1 MAIERTYANITANI
15 ADFKARP
22 SQLEMVKVISQCLSN
37 IKDDLKDGHNLC
49 MIEAPTGTGKSLAYL
64 MAGVT
69 EAIKVGKKLVIAT
82 ATKTLQGQLSSKDI
96 PLFIKASGIKIKYGL
111 AKGRSNY
118 LCPYQLENSMSDVAS
133 DMVAQAD
140 NSAEKLTK
148 IATAFSSGWDGDLDN
163 APVMIE
169 NKLKPLITVDKH
181 QCLGY
186 QCPHNQKDESRCPFY
201 NNREYLK
208 SCDLIVTNHSL
219 LMADLDSGGGNVLPV
234 KPESYFLCVDE
245 AHNFPGYAING
256 FMGQFDL
263 RQSIGLVNNAMKL
276 ITNPASNSY
285 IVDDI
290 PFCDNLVAK
299 GQDLVDGMENFLQLL
314 KINNSVFNNGILILN
329 DYLNA
334 AITQDVKDLFIVIA
348 FNSAEFV
355 DGMEKIQEKLKER
368 IKNGGD
374 YLAEANLVKL
384 GFYLSAIAQIA
395 NTSNYLINQD
405 NSRYNA
411 NVRWVEQIISGGSED
426 YKITSGVTHVGNL
439 LINKLWNRVY
449 GACLTSA
456 TLAVGTSF
464 EYIKF
469 QMGLNLLP
477 KVVTVK
483 LPSSFDYKNQSQL
496 VIPRFQYA
504 PEFNMRE
511 MFQKEL
517 GIYLGQILNYSDP
530 YGTLVLFFNRQQLI
544 DSFKQL
550 PVKLQNR
557 VLLQTE
563 FSSNQKLIAE
573 HKETIDSGI
582 PSIIFGL
589 NSFAEGVDLPSR
601 YCMHVVITKLPFETH
616 KDPESMVREYWVKAE
631 NGNYFMDVS
640 LPEAGIKLIQ
650 AVGRLLRN
658 ESDYGQVTICDN
670 RIVLKQYGGLLL
682 KALPEF
688 SRNYNP
694 EFIKQAL
701 AVSSN

>member
-1 MAIERTYANITANI
+1 MTIERIYSNITANI
-15 ADFKARP
+15 TDFKARP
-22 SQLEMVKVISQCLSN
+22 SQLEMVKVISQCFSN
-37 IKDDLKDGHNLC
+37 IKDDFKDGHNLC

-64 MAGVT
+64 MAGIT
-69 EAIKVGKKLVIAT
+69 EATKVGKKLVIAT

-118 LCPYQLENSMSDVAS
+118 LCPYQLENSMSDVAN

-140 NSAEKLTK
+140 SSAEKLTK

-263 RQSIGLVNNAMKL
+263 KQSIGLVNNAMKL
-276 ITNPASNSY
+276 ITSPASNSY

-290 PFCDNLVAK
+290 QFCDNLVAK

-329 DYLNA
+329 DYLNV

-411 NVRWVEQIISGGSED
+411 NVRWVEQIMSGGGED
-426 YKITSGVTHVGNL
+426 FKITSGVTHVGNL

-504 PEFNMRE
+504 PEFNTRE

-563 FSSNQKLIAE
+563 FSSNQKLITE

-658 ESDYGQVTICDN
+658 ESDHGQVTICDN

-701 AVSSN
+701 AVSGD

>member
-1 MAIERTYANITANI
+1 MTIERIYSNITANI
-15 ADFKARP
+15 TDFKARP
-22 SQLEMVKVISQCLSN
+22 SQLEMVKVISQCFSN

-49 MIEAPTGTGKSLAYL
+49 LIEAPTGTGKSLAYL
-64 MAGVT
+64 IAGVT
-69 EAIKVGKKLVIAT
+69 EAIKIGKKLVIAT

-118 LCPYQLENSMSDVAS
+118 LCPYQLENSMSDVAN

-148 IATAFSSGWDGDLDN
+148 IATAFSSDWDGDLDN

-208 SCDLIVTNHSL
+208 GCDLIVTNHSL

-263 RQSIGLVNNAMKL
+263 KQSIGLVNNAIKL
-276 ITNPASNSY
+276 ITSPASNSY

-290 PFCDNLVAK
+290 QFCDNLVAK

-411 NVRWVEQIISGGSED
+411 NVRWVEQIMSGGGED

-573 HKETIDSGI
+573 HKETIDGGI

-658 ESDYGQVTICDN
+658 ESDHGQVTICDN

-701 AVSSN
+701 AVSGD

>member
-1 MAIERTYANITANI
+1 MTIEHTYANITANI
-15 ADFKARP
+15 PDFKARP
-22 SQLEMVKVISQCLSN
+22 SQLEMVKVITQCFSN
-37 IKDDLKDGHNLC
+37 IKDELKDGHNIC

-64 MAGVT
+64 IAGVT
-69 EAIKVGKKLVIAT
+69 EAIKSGKKLVIAT

-118 LCPYQLENSMSDVAS
+118 LCPYQLENSISDIAD

-140 NSAEKLTK
+140 NSAEKLAK
-148 IATAFSSGWDGDLDN
+148 IANAFSNGWDGDLDN

-169 NKLKPLITVDKH
+169 SKLKPLITVDKH

-208 SCDLIVTNHSL
+208 GCDLIVTNHSL

-263 RQSIGLVNNAMKL
+263 KQSIGLVNNALKL
-276 ITNPASNSY
+276 IANPASNSY
-285 IVDDI
+285 IIDDI

-368 IKNGGD
+368 MKNGGD

-411 NVRWVEQIISGGSED
+411 NVRWVEQIIGNGGEE

-464 EYIKF
+464 EYVKF

-477 KVVTVK
+477 KVVSVK
-483 LPSSFDYKNQSQL
+483 LASSFDYKNQSQL

-504 PEFNMRE
+504 PEFNLRE

-517 GIYLGQILNYSDP
+517 GMYLGQILNYNDA

-563 FSSNQKLIAE
+563 FSSNQKLITE
-573 HKETIDSGI
+573 HKEAIDSGT

-658 ESDYGQVTICDN
+658 EQDYGQITICDN
-670 RIVLKQYGGLLL
+670 RIVLKQYGNLLL
-682 KALPEF
+682 KSLPEF
-688 SRNYNP
+688 NRNYNP
-694 EFIKQAL
+694 EFIKEAL
-701 AVSSN
+701 SFYS

>member
-1 MAIERTYANITANI
+1 MTIERTYANITANI
-15 ADFKARP
+15 TDFKARP
-22 SQLEMVKVISQCLSN
+22 SQLEMVKVISQCFSN

-49 MIEAPTGTGKSLAYL
+49 LIEAPTGTGKSLAYL

-69 EAIKVGKKLVIAT
+69 EATKVGKKLVIAT

-118 LCPYQLENSMSDVAS
+118 LCPYQLENSMTDVAG

-208 SCDLIVTNHSL
+208 NCDLIVTNHSL

-263 RQSIGLVNNAMKL
+263 KQSIGLVNNAIKL
-276 ITNPASNSY
+276 ITSPASNSY

-290 PFCDNLVAK
+290 QFCDNLVAK

-411 NVRWVEQIISGGSED
+411 NVRWVEQIMSGGGED
-426 YKITSGVTHVGNL
+426 FKITSGVTHVGNL

-658 ESDYGQVTICDN
+658 ESDHGQVTICDN

-701 AVSSN
+701 AVSGN

>member
-1 MAIERTYANITANI
+1 MTIEHTYANITANI
-15 ADFKARP
+15 PDFKARP
-22 SQLEMVKVISQCLSN
+22 SQLEMVKVITQCFSN
-37 IKDDLKDGHNLC
+37 IKDELKDGHNIC

-64 MAGVT
+64 IAGVT
-69 EAIKVGKKLVIAT
+69 QAIKSGKKLVIAT

-118 LCPYQLENSMSDVAS
+118 LCPYQLENSISDIAG

-140 NSAEKLTK
+140 NSAEKLAK
-148 IATAFSSGWDGDLDN
+148 IANAFSNGWDGDLDN

-169 NKLKPLITVDKH
+169 SKLKPLITVDKH

-208 SCDLIVTNHSL
+208 GCDLIVTNHSL

-263 RQSIGLVNNAMKL
+263 KQSIGLVNNALKL
-276 ITNPASNSY
+276 IANPTSNSY
-285 IVDDI
+285 IIDDI

-368 IKNGGD
+368 MKNGGD

-464 EYIKF
+464 EYVKF

-477 KVVTVK
+477 KVVSVK
-483 LPSSFDYKNQSQL
+483 LASSFDYKNQSQL

-504 PEFNMRE
+504 PEFNLRE

-517 GIYLGQILNYSDP
+517 GMYLGQILNYNDA

-563 FSSNQKLIAE
+563 FSSNQKLITE
-573 HKETIDSGI
+573 HKEAIDSGT

-658 ESDYGQVTICDN
+658 EQDYGQITICDN
-670 RIVLKQYGGLLL
+670 RIVLKQYGNLLL
-682 KALPEF
+682 KSLPEF
-688 SRNYNP
+688 NRNYNP
-694 EFIKQAL
+694 EFIKEAL
-701 AVSSN
+701 SFYS

>member
-1 MAIERTYANITANI
+1 MVIERTYTNITANI
-15 ADFKARP
+15 PDFKARP
-22 SQLEMVKVISQCLSN
+22 SQLEMVKVITQCFSN
-37 IKDDLKDGHNLC
+37 IKDDLKDGHNIC

-64 MAGVT
+64 IAGVT
-69 EAIKVGKKLVIAT
+69 EAMKIGKKLVIAT

-118 LCPYQLENSMSDVAS
+118 LCPYQLENSMTNVAG

-140 NSAEKLTK
+140 NSTEKLAK
-148 IATAFSSGWDGDLDN
+148 IATAFNGGWDGDLDN

-181 QCLGY
+181 QCLAY

-263 RQSIGLVNNAMKL
+263 KQSIGLVNNAMKL

-334 AITQDVKDLFIVIA
+334 VITQDVKDLFIVIA

-368 IKNGGD
+368 MKNGGD

-411 NVRWVEQIISGGSED
+411 NVRWVEQVISGGSED

-464 EYIKF
+464 EYVKF

-477 KVVTVK
+477 QVVSVK

-517 GIYLGQILNYSDP
+517 GMYLGQILNYNDA

-563 FSSNQKLIAE
+563 FSSNQKLITE
-573 HKETIDSGI
+573 HKEAIDSGI

-658 ESDYGQVTICDN
+658 ESDHGQVTICDN
-670 RIVLKQYGGLLL
+670 RIVLKQYGNLLL

-701 AVSSN
+701 LK

>member
-1 MAIERTYANITANI
+1 MTIEHTYANITANI
-15 ADFKARP
+15 PDFKARP
-22 SQLEMVKVISQCLSN
+22 SQLEMVKVITQCFSN
-37 IKDDLKDGHNLC
+37 IKDELKDGHNIC

-64 MAGVT
+64 IAGVT
-69 EAIKVGKKLVIAT
+69 EAMKIGKKLVIAT

-118 LCPYQLENSMSDVAS
+118 LCPYQLENSISDIAG

-140 NSAEKLTK
+140 NSAEKLAK
-148 IATAFSSGWDGDLDN
+148 IANAFSNGWDGDLDN

-169 NKLKPLITVDKH
+169 SKLKPLITVDKH

-208 SCDLIVTNHSL
+208 GCDLIVTNHSL

-263 RQSIGLVNNAMKL
+263 KQSIGLINNALKL
-276 ITNPASNSY
+276 IANPASNSY
-285 IVDDI
+285 IIDDI

-368 IKNGGD
+368 MKNGGD

-411 NVRWVEQIISGGSED
+411 NVRWVEQIIGNGGEE

-464 EYIKF
+464 EYVKF
-469 QMGLNLLP
+469 QIGLNLLP
-477 KVVTVK
+477 KVVSVK
-483 LPSSFDYKNQSQL
+483 LASSFDYKNQSQL

-504 PEFNMRE
+504 PEFNLRE

-517 GIYLGQILNYSDP
+517 GMYLGQILNYNDA

-563 FSSNQKLIAE
+563 FSSNQKLITE
-573 HKETIDSGI
+573 HKEAIDSGA

-658 ESDYGQVTICDN
+658 EQDYGQITICDN
-670 RIVLKQYGGLLL
+670 RIVLKQYGNLLL
-682 KALPEF
+682 KSLPEF
-688 SRNYNP
+688 NRNYNP
-694 EFIKQAL
+694 EFIKEAL
-701 AVSSN
+701 SFYS